1 MRERPS
7 RGISPGTLMMLLV
20 TAMVIG
26 GFVLVLP
33 ILSAGGRPSTAQV
46 DAQTGALLQPRRTDG
61 IRLSASATVPP
72 AATPVPTVRTG
83 GSFTLT
89 AGGTVAVEK
98 NVRQSGYF
106 SSAKKYDYD
115 EVLSLLRPEMA
126 ADLSLVTLENLVIP
140 GAKVS
145 ELVVPAEVM
154 RMLALGGVNT
164 AALGFG
170 RAWEQAAA
178 GIAATRS
185 AAQAEGLRVIG
196 AYAEETEAGVAS
208 AIFEVGGVRVALLHF
223 TQTISSRS
231 KTNLKKD
238 GKPALLPLTDSAPE
252 YIAEAR
258 RLGAQAV
265 IVSVHWG
272 SEGKTAPTAAQR
284 KIAEAMA
291 EAGADVILGS
301 GARRVQPAEWLP
313 GPAGRNTLCLW
324 CLGCLLS
331 DARGDGAVAGML
343 ARMTFSL
350 DSAGRLHIAEP
361 VYIPTYQ
368 WRFSL
373 DGAAGYRVIS
383 ALGDAPDG
391 MDSTQ
396 QKARAK
402 ARERVEK
409 IMRDG
414 PLAEAAE

>member
-20 TAMVIG
+20 TVLVIG
-26 GFVLVLP
+26 GFAVVLP
-33 ILSAGGRPSTAQV
+33 MLSAGGRPSTAQV
-46 DAQTGALLQPRRTDG
+46 DAQTGALLQPRRTEG
-61 IRLSASATVPP
+61 LSRSAPATAAPTAAPAP
-72 AATPVPTVRTG
+72 AARTERA
-83 GSFTLT
+83 FTLA

-115 EVLSLLRPEMA
+115 EVLSLLRDSME
-126 ADLSLVTLENLVIP
+126 ADLSLVSLENLTIP

-145 ELVVPAEVM
+145 ELVVPVEVM
-154 RMLALGGVNT
+154 RMLALGGADTV
-164 AALGFG
+164 ALGFG
-170 RAWEQAAA
+170 RAWEQGTA
-178 GIAATRS
+178 GVAATRS
-185 AAQAEGLRVIG
+185 AAQSAGLQVIG
-196 AYAEETEAGVAS
+196 AFAEENEAETALAVRE
-208 AIFEVGGVRVALLHF
+208 IGGIRVALMHF
-223 TQTISSRS
+223 TQTPSNRS
-231 KTNLKKD
+231 KTNLKKE
-238 GKPALLPLTDSAPE
+238 GKPALLPLTDDAPE
-252 YIAEAR
+252 RIAQAR

-284 KIAEAMA
+284 KIAQAMA

-313 GPAGRNTLCLW
+313 GPEGRNTLCLW
-324 CLGCLLS
+324 DLGCLLS
-331 DARGDGAVAGML
+331 DSRGDGAVAGML
-343 ARMTFSL
+343 ARITFRL
-350 DSAGRLHIAEP
+350 DGSGQLRIENP

-373 DGAAGYRVIS
+373 DGAANYRVIP

-391 MDSTQ
+391 MDSAQ
-396 QKARAK
+396 QKSRTK

-409 IMRDG
+409 IMKDG
-414 PLAEAAE
+414 SVAEASE